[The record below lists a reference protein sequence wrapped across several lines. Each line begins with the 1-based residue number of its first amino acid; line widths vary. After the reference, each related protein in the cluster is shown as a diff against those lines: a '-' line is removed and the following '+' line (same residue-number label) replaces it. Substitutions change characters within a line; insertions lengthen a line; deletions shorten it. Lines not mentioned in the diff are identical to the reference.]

1 MSDFAPEY
9 IEAREVL
16 LDALESLGDQ
26 RGAVIIAGAQAVYL
40 RTGESAFLGGVQA
53 YTTDADL
60 VLDPSSIGE
69 DPKLEAAMAKAGLTL
84 MKVGD
89 TAVEPG
95 IWIKPSALAPA
106 GIVAVDLIVPEG
118 LAPPGGR
125 RGARL
130 GTHGNRAARKIRG
143 LEAAVVDT
151 SQMSVVA
158 LDPSDA
164 LQFDVNVAGL
174 GALFVAKTHKIGDRV
189 EGPEA
194 RLTDKDVSDLYR
206 VISTATVE
214 ELANIIR
221 ALLMDD
227 RSAAVTEE
235 AVDQAADLFRSP
247 TSPGVEMGVRALSP
261 TVPQATVEATFTSYF
276 RELASAL

>member
-151 SQMSVVA
+151 SQM
-158 LDPSDA
+158 
-164 LQFDVNVAGL
+164 
-174 GALFVAKTHKIGDRV
+174 
-189 EGPEA
+189 
-194 RLTDKDVSDLYR
+194 
-206 VISTATVE
+206 
-214 ELANIIR
+214 
-221 ALLMDD
+221 
-227 RSAAVTEE
+227 
-235 AVDQAADLFRSP
+235 
-247 TSPGVEMGVRALSP
+247 
-261 TVPQATVEATFTSYF
+261 
-276 RELASAL
+276 